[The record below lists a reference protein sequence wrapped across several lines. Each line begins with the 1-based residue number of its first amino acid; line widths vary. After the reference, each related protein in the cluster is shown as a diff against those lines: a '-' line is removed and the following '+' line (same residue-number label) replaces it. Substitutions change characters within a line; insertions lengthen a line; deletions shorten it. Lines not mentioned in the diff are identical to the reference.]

1 MDVRKTGRDS
11 WILKFCRRSVWITL
25 SHYTLKQHFI
35 KKIKNFSNK
44 YKQCL
49 SIKKKNTKPSQK
61 SPLYFM
67 FSLFIVLM
75 TPGQLKNTRKFQK

>member
-1 MDVRKTGRDS
+1 MDVGKTGRDS

-49 SIKKKNTKPSQK
+49 SIKKKHKTCTEE
-61 SPLYFM
+61 SPLIYVFP
-67 FSLFIVLM
+67 FHHFNDSWP
-75 TPGQLKNTRKFQK
+75 TEKY